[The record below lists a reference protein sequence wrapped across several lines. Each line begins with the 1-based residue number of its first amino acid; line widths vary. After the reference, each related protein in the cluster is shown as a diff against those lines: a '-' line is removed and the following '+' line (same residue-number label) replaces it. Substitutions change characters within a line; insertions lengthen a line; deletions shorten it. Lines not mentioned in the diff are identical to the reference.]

1 MPGNLRRV
9 AIGVAIVALGAV
21 AVAAAISI
29 SRHHPRGS
37 HPGADSPATRAAW
50 HDPSPHAIR
59 RVRTAPGVE
68 LEVLDWGGTGLPLVF
83 LAGYGNTAHV
93 FDGFAPRFTD
103 AHRVIGI
110 TRRGFGAS
118 CCPADG
124 YDSRTLAADIVAVL
138 DALGLARASFAAHS
152 FGGSELNRLAVDAPG
167 RIDRLVYLDA
177 GVDFAQ
183 LYADAAWLDGP
194 FPRPSFPADAR
205 NTPAEVARWMARF
218 AGPGYPESEVRATSR
233 LDANGELGEPLVAD
247 SVQQRLMRGT
257 TRAELRRIH
266 APVLAIYAVPRTP
279 AEKYPWIGELD
290 REERA
295 LVERRFALESRI
307 LGRQRE
313 RFRREVRGVT
323 VVEVPGARH
332 YVFLTHPDLVAA
344 RMREFLR
351 P

>member
-1 MPGNLRRV
+1 MAGNLRPAV
-9 AIGVAIVALGAV
+9 VGIVALGAV
-21 AVAAAISI
+21 AAAAAAISI
-29 SRHHPRGS
+29 SQARSRRPERQLHLP
-37 HPGADSPATRAAW
+37 TTVTAW
-50 HDPSPHAIR
+50 RDPSPHAVR

-68 LEVLDWGGTGLPLVF
+68 LEVLDWGGSGPPLVF

-138 DALGLARASFAAHS
+138 DSLGIARASFAAHS

-177 GVDFAQ
+177 GVDFVQ
-183 LYADAAWLDGP
+183 LYADSAWLKGP
-194 FPRPSFPADAR
+194 FPRPSFPAGAR
-205 NTPAEVARWMARF
+205 NTPAEVARWMATF

-233 LDANGELGEPLVAD
+233 LDARGELSEPLVTD
-247 SVQQRLMRGT
+247 SAQQRLMRGT
-257 TRAELRRIH
+257 TPAELHRIH

-295 LVERRFALESRI
+295 LVEARFAVEARI

-313 RFRREVRGVT
+313 RFRSEVPSAT
-323 VVEVPGARH
+323 VVEVPGGRH
-332 YVFLTHPDLVAA
+332 YVFLTHPELVAA
-344 RMREFLR
+344 RMREFLGR
-351 P
+351 